1 MKFSLIHPSRSR
13 PDKSFDTLSKW
24 INRGSRNIELIVSC
38 DSTDDTYIDYID
50 NSYDVLHYAL
60 IKHNNRSA
68 VDAINN
74 AAKIAS
80 GDVFIV
86 VSDDTDCPMHWDKI
100 LTDAIGESKDFV
112 MKTDDGI
119 QRRIIT
125 MPIMDRTYYER
136 DGYIYNPIYDHS
148 WADTELTDVA
158 HLRRRVITRM
168 DIKFLHLHPEVTKEP
183 KDDLHKRN
191 DLTHDRDRHI
201 YQKRK
206 AINFGL

>member
-13 PDKSFDTLSKW
+13 PDKSFATISKW
-24 INRGSRNIELIVSC
+24 SERFVSGYGPFELIVSV
-38 DSTDDTYIDYID
+38 DADDNKLKEYKEKYSERHLIINDNKSTV
-50 NSYDVLHYAL
+50 S
-60 IKHNNRSA
+60 
-68 VDAINN
+68 AINN

-80 GDVFIV
+80 GDIFIV
-86 VSDDTDCPMHWDKI
+86 VSDDSDCPNEWNEI
-100 LTDAIGESKDFV
+100 LMDAIGESKDFV

-119 QRRIIT
+119 QKRIIT
-125 MPIMDRTYYER
+125 MTIMDRLYFER

-148 WADTELTDVA
+148 WADTELTEVA

-183 KDDLHKRN
+183 KDDLYKRN

-206 AINFGL
+206 SLNFGL